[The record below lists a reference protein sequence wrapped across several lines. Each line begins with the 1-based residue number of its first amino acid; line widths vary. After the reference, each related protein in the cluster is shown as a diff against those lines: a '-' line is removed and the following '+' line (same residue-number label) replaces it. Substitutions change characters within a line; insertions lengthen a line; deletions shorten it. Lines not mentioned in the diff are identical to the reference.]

1 MRISTAQF
9 YESSATSYTSNF
21 ANLMK
26 VKQQIDTGVRIQS
39 AGDDPVGAARLLLL
53 QQQQALL
60 KQYDSNMTTV
70 NNSLLQEESV
80 LATINDAMQRASDLA
95 IRAGGAGVSAADRTS
110 ISSELKEI
118 EANIF
123 GLLNSRDANGDY
135 MFGGTKTSSPPY
147 VRNADGSYSYQGDQT
162 QLSLQV
168 SDTLKLATNDTG
180 FSVFDSAKNKSRT
193 ESALVAPTVDDG
205 RVSVSPG
212 LLTSSSAYNSNFS
225 AGQPYKVTFTS
236 ATQYSVT
243 DALGNDIT
251 AETPTNGTYDSK
263 AEGGNRIAF
272 RGVEFE
278 ITLSL
283 KEGDDDPDAVVAGH
297 EFSLQARP
305 DTLTTVRG
313 AGNPSGAQ
321 VTGGAVTDQAVYR
334 STFPDSGAVIKF
346 TGANTYELYAQPLTA
361 DSKVV
366 ASGTFTAP
374 SLTVAGVTYQVAG
387 VPQTGD
393 QFAVNANT
401 HQNQSVLETISQLRT
416 ALDAPGTGDAGNIAL
431 KNSIASAVANL
442 ASAREQVDITRG
454 SIGARG
460 NSLDIQ
466 RQENTSLTTA
476 NKVTQ
481 DAIGNTDMADASIML
496 ALHQA
501 MLQASQLSF
510 TQISKLSLFN
520 QM

>member
-9 YESSATSYTSNF
+9 YESSASSYTKNF
-21 ANLMK
+21 ADLMK
-26 VKQQIDTGVRIQS
+26 SKTQIDSGVRIQT
-39 AGDDPVGAARLLLL
+39 AADDPVGAARLLLL

-60 KQYDSNMTTV
+60 KQYDGNMTTV

-80 LATINDAMQRASDLA
+80 LSTINDAMQRASELA
-95 IRAGGAGVSAADRTS
+95 LRAGGAGVTDADRLS

-147 VRNADGSYSYQGDQT
+147 VRNADGTYSYQGDQT

-168 SDTLKLATNDTG
+168 SDTLSLATNDTG
-180 FSVFDSAKNKSRT
+180 FSIFDSAKNKSRT
-193 ESALVAPTVDDG
+193 QSTLVTPPVDDG
-205 RVSVSPG
+205 KVALSPG
-212 LLTSSSAYNSNFS
+212 LLTSNNTYNSSFT
-225 AGQPYKVTFTS
+225 AGQPYKITFTS
-236 ATQYSVT
+236 ATQYTVT

-251 AETPTNGTYDSK
+251 AETPTNGTFDSK
-263 AEGGNRIAF
+263 AEGGNRIAL

-278 ITLSL
+278 VTASL
-283 KEGDDDPDAVVAGH
+283 KEGDDANAVFAGR
-297 EFSLQARP
+297 EFSVQARP

-313 AGNPSGAQ
+313 AGNPSSAQ
-321 VTGGAVTDQAVYR
+321 VTSGAVTDPAAYS
-334 STFPDSGAVIKF
+334 STFPSDGAVIKF
-346 TGANTYELYAQPLTA
+346 TGANTYEFYAQPLTA
-361 DSKVV
+361 DSKPV

-374 SLTVAGVTYQVAG
+374 SLTVAGVTYQVSGA
-387 VPQTGD
+387 PQTGD
-393 QFAVNANT
+393 QFAVNANN
-401 HQNQSVLETISQLRT
+401 HQNQSVLETISQLRA
-416 ALDAPGTGDAGNIAL
+416 ALDAPPGTSGDNTAI
-431 KNSIASAVANL
+431 KNAVASAVANL

-466 RQENTSLTTA
+466 RQENTSLSTA

-496 ALHQA
+496 TLQQA
-501 MLQASQLSF
+501 MLEASQLAFSR
-510 TQISKLSLFN
+510 ISQLSLFN
-520 QM
+520 KL

>member
-60 KQYDSNMTTV
+60 KQYDGNMTTV

-95 IRAGGAGVSAADRTS
+95 IRAGGAGISAADRTS

-180 FSVFDSAKNKSRT
+180 FSIFDSAKNKSRT
-193 ESALVAPTVDDG
+193 ESALVAPPVDDG
-205 RVSVSPG
+205 RVAVSPG
-212 LLTSSSAYNSNFS
+212 LLTSSSAYNSNFN

-236 ATQYSVT
+236 GTQYTVT

-251 AETPTNGTYDSK
+251 AETPTNGTFDSK

-278 ITLSL
+278 ISVTLQ
-283 KEGDDDPDAVVAGH
+283 EGDDPNAAVAGH

-305 DTLTTVRG
+305 DSLTTVRG
-313 AGNPSGAQ
+313 AGNPSSAQ
-321 VTGGAVTDQAVYR
+321 ITSGAVTDPTAYR

-374 SLTVAGVTYQVAG
+374 ALTVAGVTYQVSGA
-387 VPQTGD
+387 PQGGD

-416 ALDAPGTGDAGNIAL
+416 ALDAPGTGDAANIAL

-476 NKVTQ
+476 NKATQ

>member
-60 KQYDSNMTTV
+60 KQYDGNMTTV

-95 IRAGGAGVSAADRTS
+95 IRAGGAGISAADRTS

-180 FSVFDSAKNKSRT
+180 FSIFDSAKNKSRT
-193 ESALVAPTVDDG
+193 ESTLVAPPVDDG
-205 RVSVSPG
+205 RVAVSPG
-212 LLTSSSAYNSNFS
+212 LLTSSSAYNSNFNT
-225 AGQPYKVTFTS
+225 GQPYKVTFTS
-236 ATQYSVT
+236 ATQYTVT

-251 AETPTNGTYDSK
+251 AETPTNGTFDSK

-283 KEGDDDPDAVVAGH
+283 QEGDDPNTAVAGH
-297 EFSLQARP
+297 AFSLQARP

-313 AGNPSGAQ
+313 AGNPSSAQ
-321 VTGGAVTDQAVYR
+321 VTGGAVTDPAAYR

-374 SLTVAGVTYQVAG
+374 ALTVAGVTYQVSG
-387 VPQTGD
+387 TPQAGD

-416 ALDAPGTGDAGNIAL
+416 ALDAPGTGAAANTAL

-476 NKVTQ
+476 NKATQ